1 MLQPNR
7 LLKKI
12 AMKKA
17 LPLSYQ
23 IYKYFMTNEITICSG
38 FNI

>member
-12 AMKKA
+12 ALKKV
-17 LPLSYQ
+17 LPLSSQ
-23 IYKYFMTNEITICSG
+23 IYKYFMTNEITIYNG